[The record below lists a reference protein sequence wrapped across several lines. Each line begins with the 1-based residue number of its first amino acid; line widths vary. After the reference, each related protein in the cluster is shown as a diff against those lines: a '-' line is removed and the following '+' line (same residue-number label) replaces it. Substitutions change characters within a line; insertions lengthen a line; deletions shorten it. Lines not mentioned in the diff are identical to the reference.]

1 MKRRYERPSAY
12 IEEFTPNE
20 YVAACG
26 DSGTIYK
33 FKCTAG
39 GGEPG
44 GVYKETNGQA
54 GLQIGRGGDKRIS
67 RGEASYHACGE
78 THEASVTDDFIQ
90 NCYYIPQSA
99 YNWRRGWDTSKAIDV
114 VVWRGPKGNNT
125 HCTTNL
131 DPKTW
136 EQLNHK
142 KYKKNRATGSFLLQ
156 GE

>member
-78 THEASVTDDFIQ
+78 THEASVGVS
-90 NCYYIPQSA
+90 QSLCKPS
-99 YNWRRGWDTSKAIDV
+99 N
-114 VVWRGPKGNNT
+114 
-125 HCTTNL
+125 
-131 DPKTW
+131 
-136 EQLNHK
+136 
-142 KYKKNRATGSFLLQ
+142 
-156 GE
+156 